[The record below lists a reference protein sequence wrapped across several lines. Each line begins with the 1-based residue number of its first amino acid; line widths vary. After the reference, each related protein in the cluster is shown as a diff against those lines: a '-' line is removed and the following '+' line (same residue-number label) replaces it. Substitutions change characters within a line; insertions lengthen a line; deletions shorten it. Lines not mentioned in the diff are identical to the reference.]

1 MLVVGWGTSMLVI
14 SPTDEKIPM
23 ISNFHHTMYGML
35 VAHICVISINRD
47 LNFLFY
53 LGVEE
58 TVKFSILSLMFAF
71 LAFLMFS
78 DH

>member
-23 ISNFHHTMYGML
+23 ICNFHHT
-35 VAHICVISINRD
+35 VVHICVISINRD
-47 LNFLFY
+47 LNFLFS

-58 TVKFSILSLMFAF
+58 TVKLSILSLMFAF